1 MSGVY
6 SIHFRCDFV
15 NDENYLVISLCNAAI
30 CVWQT
35 MSTAVVQLYK
45 TEGPAHSAW
54 LKRTSGIACF
64 VRDSSKRSYFIRV
77 YCMVKHEL
85 AWEEEMYDSINVSK
99 PREFLICFEGQV
111 RQFSYFIAFD
121 KIDVGFNHHLCL
133 QIGLHGRLEFCIR
146 C

>member
-1 MSGVY
+1 
-6 SIHFRCDFV
+6 
-15 NDENYLVISLCNAAI
+15 
-30 CVWQT
+30 

-54 LKRTSGIACF
+54 MKRMSGIACF

-111 RQFSYFIAFD
+111 RQSIRYTRFFLCSRLSESLRDYLI
-121 KIDVGFNHHLCL
+121 IDSSLSNRIVWLP
-133 QIGLHGRLEFCIR
+133 
-146 C
+146 